1 MEMDISMKA
10 AGVVVVEK
18 ALGCLGRGFDVTGD
32 FRMKF
37 CKGKYRVVSLN
48 EVEKKEMH
56 VPGFGCFPNVSVDVK
71 CDKGDRVRYQTDILD
86 FHQMSRVL
94 NARSSLGGKIPNG
107 LFNVLFGFNN
117 SGGTWVRDAAETKC
131 LAMDGDF
138 ITLFN
143 LRIDRYPLR
152 LSHQLLNDVPST
164 WNPRHLARFI
174 ENYGTHVIVGV
185 SVGGQ
190 NLVLVRQD
198 QSSDVPPSQLKQH
211 LEKLGDQLFT
221 GACIIPPLH
230 LRNKNNKNKTPE
242 AFNVFDPEPMLVD
255 SFSSMRAKDG
265 IAVICSKRGGD
276 TTESSHC
283 EWLLTVPSLP
293 DAINFS
299 FLPITSLLGNGVP
312 GKGYLSHAINLY
324 LRYKPPM
331 ADLQYF
337 LDFQSHK
344 MWAPIHSDLPL
355 GPPTTKA
362 ILTPALHFNIMGP
375 KLYVNTTKVC
385 VGKRPVTGMRLY
397 LEGNKSNRLA
407 VHLQHLSDVPLLLGN
422 GRISDR
428 STSCIWRG
436 TDEVAE
442 ESYFEA
448 VQSKRFSH
456 VCTASLE
463 HDSRWSSQGP
473 DAAFL
478 VNGAQLLVKQH
489 GPKNVLHLRLHF
501 SQISNALVR
510 RSIWEV
516 DRGRSSTAFS
526 LISQK
531 ASFFSTIS
539 TSITGISSEK
549 EKQMISTPVVVIDSG
564 VFPTGPPVPVQT
576 QKLLKFVDTSQ
587 VCKGPEDSPGHWV
600 VTGAKL
606 DLEKGKISLHVKF
619 SLLCSSSW
627 E

>member
-1 MEMDISMKA
+1 MTSN
-10 AGVVVVEK
+10 GVVEK
-18 ALGCLGRGFDVTGD
+18 ALGSLGRGFDVTGD

-37 CKGKYRVVSLN
+37 CKGKERLVAIN
-48 EVEKKEMH
+48 EYEKKEIH
-56 VPGFGCFPNVSVDVK
+56 VPGFGHFPDVSIDIN

-86 FHQMSRVL
+86 FHQMSRL
-94 NARSSLGGKIPNG
+94 INERSSLAGKVPNG
-107 LFNVLFGFNN
+107 LFNVLFGFN
-117 SGGTWVRDAAETKC
+117 SGTWASDARETQC
-131 LAMDGDF
+131 LAMDGYF

-143 LRIDRYPLR
+143 LRIDRYPLV
-152 LSHQLLNDVPST
+152 LSDQVVNDVPST
-164 WNPRHLARFI
+164 WQPQQLARFI

-190 NLVLVRQD
+190 DLVLVSQD
-198 QSSDVPPSQLKQH
+198 QSSDLPPSELKKH
-211 LEKLGDQLFT
+211 LDKLGDQLFT
-221 GACIIPPLH
+221 GACTIPPLR

-255 SFSSMRAKDG
+255 SFSSMRTKDG
-265 IAVICSKRGGD
+265 ITVICSKRGGD

-283 EWLLTVPSLP
+283 EWLRTVPSLP

-299 FLPITSLLGNGVP
+299 FIPITSLLGNGVP

-324 LRYKPPM
+324 LRYKPPI
-331 ADLQYF
+331 ADLRYF

-344 MWAPIHSDLPL
+344 IWAPIHSDLPL
-355 GPPTTKA
+355 GFPTNKA
-362 ILTPALHFNIMGP
+362 ILTPALHFNLMGP
-375 KLYVNTTKVC
+375 KLYVNTTQVS
-385 VGKRPVTGMRLY
+385 VGKQPVTGMRLY

-407 VHLQHLSDVPLLLGN
+407 VHLQHLSIVPVLLGN
-422 GRISDR
+422 QTNDP
-428 STSCIWRG
+428 STSIWRG
-436 TDEVAE
+436 SDEVAD

-456 VCTASLE
+456 VCIAPLD
-463 HDSRWSSQGP
+463 HDQRWAQGR
-473 DAAFL
+473 DAGFI
-478 VNGAQLLVKQH
+478 VTGAQLLVKQH
-489 GPKNVLHLRLHF
+489 GPKNVLHLRLRFSKVSNAALVCRSVWEQGSSDF
-501 SQISNALVR
+501 SQKS
-510 RSIWEV
+510 
-516 DRGRSSTAFS
+516 
-526 LISQK
+526 
-531 ASFFSTIS
+531 SFFSTIS
-539 TSITGISSEK
+539 TSIIGSSEK
-549 EKQMISTPVVVIDSG
+549 EKQTPIVIIDSG

-587 VCKGPEDSPGHWV
+587 VCKGPEDSPGHWL